1 MTGRLQETHRPA
13 DTADR
18 AAAGAALVL
27 ADRKQVISRAV
38 QQAYPVTRT
47 AKVTYS
53 GSGYGTGYAKG
64 QQADLG
70 GSRLPGTAGKSIG
83 GGR

>member
-1 MTGRLQETHRPA
+1 
-13 DTADR
+13 
-18 AAAGAALVL
+18 
-27 ADRKQVISRAV
+27 VISRAV

-64 QQADLG
+64 QRADLG
-70 GSRLPGTAGKSIG
+70 GSRLPGATRNAIG

>member
-1 MTGRLQETHRPA
+1 
-13 DTADR
+13 
-18 AAAGAALVL
+18 
-27 ADRKQVISRAV
+27 V
-38 QQAYPVTRT
+38 QQAYLVTRT

-53 GSGYGTGYAKG
+53 GSGYGSGYAKG

-70 GSRLPGTAGKSIG
+70 GSRLPGTARRAIG